1 MKLEAEIENIKK
13 ILVDDEKFYQIPDYQ
28 RPYSWDKDNLADL
41 IDDLTNAYLNNKDE
55 NYFCGSL
62 VLVNDENTT
71 RYDIID
77 GQQRTTTFTIIACVL
92 RDLYFDELQPK
103 AKKYINNSIQDEFE
117 STKRKLKFLTDVK
130 YQNNFEQTVL
140 KKIDFQDTKNIE
152 KDIKDNKYLQNAHYL
167 RNFITEKVNEHN
179 DKIKINDFVIWFY
192 ENVVLTVITCPS
204 QDSAIQIFN
213 VLNDRGMPLSSIDIL
228 KSSLMQELQDN
239 KEDRN
244 TFKTV
249 WGDINSEL
257 KFNDFDIENM
267 LTTYLYYKIA
277 TNPKS
282 RLDKELITVFKR
294 ENKDSLEIIS
304 EINNFSKAYI
314 ELLTINDK
322 HIFCLKYLKHKI
334 YWNSILTTA
343 IFINYKDIE
352 KLKELLVA
360 YYYQNWIAGA
370 TVARIKQ
377 TSFNILKAVKSHKNI
392 DEIQNEMKSNLDKYN
407 TTKTFDD
414 EINGSWIYG
423 RKWDKAILLLIEYFT
438 DDSEN
443 PTYQP
448 INNKLHLEHIL
459 PQTATDYWKN
469 IINDED
475 REVWTNALAN
485 LTLLSMRKN
494 IQAQNY
500 SFDEKKKAYQDK
512 DNVVSS
518 YKITQ
523 DILTYQQWTLKEL
536 EERED
541 KLMTKIDEKINLF

>member
-41 IDDLTNAYLNNKDE
+41 IDDLTNAYLNNSEE

-62 VLVNDENTT
+62 VLVNDENNT
-71 RYDIID
+71 RFDIID
-77 GQQRTTTFTIIACVL
+77 GQQRTTTFTIMACVF
-92 RDLYFDELQPK
+92 RDLYFHELENR
-103 AKKYINNSIQDEFE
+103 AKDYINNSIQDKYDVN
-117 STKRKLKFLTDVK
+117 KRKLKFLTDIK

-140 KKIDFQDTKNIE
+140 KEIVFIDTKNIE
-152 KDIKDNKYLQNAHYL
+152 KDIRNNKYLQNAHYL
-167 RNFITEKVNEHN
+167 KNFITEKVYENEIN
-179 DKIKINDFVIWFY
+179 INDFVIWFY
-192 ENVVLTVITCPS
+192 ENVVLTVITCPN

-228 KSSLMQELQDN
+228 KSSLMLELQDN

-249 WGDINSEL
+249 WSDINSEL
-257 KFNDFDIENM
+257 KFNDFDIESM

-282 RLDKELITVFKR
+282 RLDKELITVFKK
-294 ENKDSLEIIS
+294 EKQNSLEIVE

-314 ELLTINDK
+314 RLLTVNDK
-322 HIFCLKYLKHKI
+322 HVFCLKYLQHKI

-343 IFINYKDIE
+343 IFTNYKDID

-360 YYYQNWIAGA
+360 YYFQNWIAGA

-377 TSFNILKAVKSHKNI
+377 TSFNILQAVKTKKTI
-392 DEIQNEMKSNLDKYN
+392 DEIKKEIKFNLDKYN
-407 TTKTFDD
+407 TKKTFDD
-414 EINGSWIYG
+414 EINGSWVYG
-423 RKWDKAILLLIEYFT
+423 RKWDKAILLLIEYFS
-438 DDSEN
+438 DDNPN
-443 PTYQP
+443 PTFIP
-448 INNKLHLEHIL
+448 INSKLHLEHIL
-459 PQTATDYWKN
+459 PQEPKKYGWDKIFTLDEITD
-469 IINDED
+469 
-475 REVWTNALAN
+475 WTNSLSN
-485 LTLLSMRKN
+485 LTLLSMKKN

-518 YKITQ
+518 FKITQ
-523 DILTYQQWTLKEL
+523 DILTYQKWTLQEL
-536 EERED
+536 EEREE
-541 KLMTKIDEKINLF
+541 KLMHKIAEKINLF

>member
-41 IDDLTNAYLNNKDE
+41 VDDLTNAYLNNQDE

-62 VLVNDENTT
+62 VLVNDENNT
-71 RYDIID
+71 RFDIID
-77 GQQRTTTFTIIACVL
+77 GQQRTTTFTIMACVF
-92 RDLYFDELQPK
+92 RDLYFHKLENR
-103 AKKYINNSIQDEFE
+103 AKDYISNSIQDKYDEN
-117 STKRKLKFLTDVK
+117 KRKLKFLTDIK

-140 KKIDFQDTKNIE
+140 KKIDFRDTKNIE
-152 KDIKDNKYLQNAHYL
+152 KDIRDNKYLQNAHYL
-167 RNFITEKVNEHN
+167 KNFIIEKVEENE
-179 DKIKINDFVIWFY
+179 IIINDFVVWFY

-228 KSSLMQELQDN
+228 KSSLMQELQDD

-282 RLDKELITVFKR
+282 RLDKELITVFKK
-294 ENKDSLEIIS
+294 EKQDSLEIID
-304 EINNFSKAYI
+304 EINKFSKAYI
-314 ELLTINDK
+314 KLLTVNDK
-322 HIFCLKYLKHKI
+322 HIFCLKYLQHKI

-343 IFINYKDIE
+343 IFTNYKDIE

-377 TSFNILKAVKSHKNI
+377 TSFNILKAVKSQKSI
-392 DEIQNEMKSNLDKYN
+392 DAIRNEMKSNLDKYN
-407 TTKTFDD
+407 TTKTFDE

-459 PQTATDYWKN
+459 PQTATDYWKD
-469 IINDED
+469 IFDDEN
-475 REVWTNALAN
+475 REIWTNALAN

-500 SFDEKKKAYQDK
+500 SFDEKKRAYQDK

-518 YKITQ
+518 FKITQ
-523 DILTYQQWTLKEL
+523 DILTYQKWTLHEL
-536 EERED
+536 EEREE
-541 KLMTKIDEKINLF
+541 KLMLKIAEKINLF

>member
-1 MKLEAEIENIKK
+1 VKLEAEIENIKK

-41 IDDLTNAYLNNKDE
+41 VDDLTNAYLNNQDE

-62 VLVNDENTT
+62 VLVNDENNT
-71 RYDIID
+71 RFDIID
-77 GQQRTTTFTIIACVL
+77 GQQRTTTFTIMACVF
-92 RDLYFDELQPK
+92 RDLYFNNLENR
-103 AKKYINNSIQDEFE
+103 AKDYINNSIQDKYDEN
-117 STKRKLKFLTDVK
+117 KRKLKFLTDIK

-140 KKIDFQDTKNIE
+140 KKIDFKDTKSIE
-152 KDIKDNKYLQNAHYL
+152 KDIKDNRYLQNAHYL
-167 RNFITEKVNEHN
+167 RNFIIEKVDEN
-179 DKIKINDFVIWFY
+179 KININDFVIWFY

-282 RLDKELITVFKR
+282 RLDKELITVFKK
-294 ENKDSLEIIS
+294 EKQDSLEIIN

-314 ELLTINDK
+314 KLLTINDK

-343 IFINYKDIE
+343 IFIGYKDIE

-377 TSFNILKAVKSHKNI
+377 TSFNILKAVKSQKSINDI
-392 DEIQNEMKSNLDKYN
+392 KNEMKSNLDKYN
-407 TTKTFDD
+407 TTKTFED

-438 DDSEN
+438 DDGEN

-459 PQTATDYWKN
+459 PQTATDYWKD
-469 IINDED
+469 IFDDEN
-475 REVWTNALAN
+475 REIWTNALAN

-518 YKITQ
+518 FKITQ
-523 DILTYQQWTLKEL
+523 DILTYNNWTLKEL
-536 EERED
+536 EEREE
-541 KLMTKIDEKINLF
+541 KLMTKLEEKINLF

>member
-13 ILVDDEKFYQIPDYQ
+13 ILVDDENFYQIPDYQ

-41 IDDLTNAYLNNKDE
+41 VDDLTNAYLNNQDE

-62 VLVNDENTT
+62 VLVNDENHT
-71 RYDIID
+71 RFDIID
-77 GQQRTTTFTIIACVL
+77 GQQRTTTFTIMACVF
-92 RDLYFDELQPK
+92 RDLYFNDLENR
-103 AKKYINNSIQDEFE
+103 AKDYINNSIQDKYDEN
-117 STKRKLKFLTDVK
+117 KRKLKFLTDIK

-140 KKIDFQDTKNIE
+140 KKIDFKDTKNIE
-152 KDIKDNKYLQNAHYL
+152 KDIKDNRYLQNAHYL
-167 RNFITEKVNEHN
+167 KNFIIEKVDENTIN
-179 DKIKINDFVIWFY
+179 INDFVIWFY

-282 RLDKELITVFKR
+282 RLDKELITVFKK
-294 ENKDSLEIIS
+294 EKQDSLEIIN

-343 IFINYKDIE
+343 IFIGYKDIE

-377 TSFNILKAVKSHKNI
+377 TSFNILKAVKSQKSINDI
-392 DEIQNEMKSNLDKYN
+392 KNEMKSNLDKYS
-407 TTKTFDD
+407 TTKTYED

-459 PQTATDYWKN
+459 PQTATDYWKD
-469 IINDED
+469 IFDDEN
-475 REVWTNALAN
+475 REIWTNALAN

-518 YKITQ
+518 FKITQ
-523 DILTYQQWTLKEL
+523 DILTYQNWTLKEL
-536 EERED
+536 EEREE
-541 KLMTKIDEKINLF
+541 KLMTKLEEKINLF

>member
-1 MKLEAEIENIKK
+1 MKIEADIKNIKK
-13 ILVDDEKFYQIPDYQ
+13 ILVDDEKFYQVPDYQ
-28 RPYSWDKDNLADL
+28 RPYSWDKDNISDL
-41 IDDLTNAYLNNKDE
+41 IEDLFNAYINNKDE

-62 VLVNDENTT
+62 VLVKDDNNT

-77 GQQRTTTFTIIACVL
+77 GQQRTTTFTIIACVF
-92 RDLYFDELQPK
+92 RDLYFKQLQAK
-103 AKKYINNSIQDEFE
+103 AKKYINNLIQDEFE
-117 STKRKLKFLTDVK
+117 ESKRKLKFLTDIK

-140 KKIDFQDTKNIE
+140 KKINFQNTKNIE
-152 KDIKDNKYLQNAHYL
+152 KDIKDNRYLQNAHYL
-167 RNFITEKVNEHN
+167 KNFITEKIN
-179 DKIKINDFVIWFY
+179 DSEIKINDFVIWFY

-228 KSSLMQELQDN
+228 KSSLMQELQN
-239 KEDRN
+239 SKEDRN

-257 KFNDFDIENM
+257 KFNDFDLESM

-282 RLDKELITVFKR
+282 RLDKELLTVFKK
-294 ENKDSLEIIS
+294 EDKDSLEIIN

-322 HIFCLKYLKHKI
+322 YIFCLKYLKHKI

-343 IFINYKDIE
+343 IFVNYKDIE
-352 KLKELLVA
+352 KIKELLVA

-377 TSFNILKAVKSHKNI
+377 TSFNILKAVKLNKDIN
-392 DEIQNEMKSNLDKYN
+392 EIKAEMKSNLNKYK
-407 TTKTFDD
+407 TTKTFND
-414 EINGSWIYG
+414 EINGSWVYG

-475 REVWTNALAN
+475 REIWTNALSN

-500 SFDEKKKAYQDK
+500 SFNEKKKAYQDK

-518 YKITQ
+518 FKITQ
-523 DILTYQQWTLKEL
+523 DILTYQQWTLQEL
-536 EERED
+536 EEREE
-541 KLMTKIDEKINLF
+541 KLMMKINEKLNLF

>member
-1 MKLEAEIENIKK
+1 
-13 ILVDDEKFYQIPDYQ
+13 
-28 RPYSWDKDNLADL
+28 
-41 IDDLTNAYLNNKDE
+41 
-55 NYFCGSL
+55 
-62 VLVNDENTT
+62 
-71 RYDIID
+71 
-77 GQQRTTTFTIIACVL
+77 
-92 RDLYFDELQPK
+92 
-103 AKKYINNSIQDEFE
+103 
-117 STKRKLKFLTDVK
+117 
-130 YQNNFEQTVL
+130 
-140 KKIDFQDTKNIE
+140 
-152 KDIKDNKYLQNAHYL
+152 
-167 RNFITEKVNEHN
+167 
-179 DKIKINDFVIWFY
+179 
-192 ENVVLTVITCPS
+192 
-204 QDSAIQIFN
+204 
-213 VLNDRGMPLSSIDIL
+213 
-228 KSSLMQELQDN
+228 MQELQDN

-282 RLDKELITVFKR
+282 RLDKELITVFKK
-294 ENKDSLEIIS
+294 ENKDSLEIIN

-314 ELLTINDK
+314 KLLTINDK

-343 IFINYKDIE
+343 IFIGYKDIE

-392 DEIQNEMKSNLDKYN
+392 DEIKNEMKSNLDKYN

-475 REVWTNALAN
+475 REIWTNALAN

-523 DILTYQQWTLKEL
+523 DILIYKQWTLKEL
-536 EERED
+536 EEREE